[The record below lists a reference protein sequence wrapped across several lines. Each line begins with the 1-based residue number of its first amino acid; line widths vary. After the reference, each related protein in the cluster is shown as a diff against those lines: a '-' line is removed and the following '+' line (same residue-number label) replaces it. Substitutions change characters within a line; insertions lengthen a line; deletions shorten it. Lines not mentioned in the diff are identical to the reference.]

1 LKGAALETAQNRALE
16 GTARDLGKSNLLLTQ
31 DPTSGGNIDNSIG
44 FSQNFALP
52 KTFAARR
59 AALQQQTAVSEK
71 AAAVAQ
77 NDLAREVR
85 SAYFNLVF
93 FREKTR
99 LLARQDSLFRDFVAR
114 AELRN
119 KTGET
124 NFLEVLAARNRSQ
137 QTLLL
142 LKQAQSDA
150 AMWQL
155 ELQRL
160 TASAEALTP
169 TDAALPKLP
178 APLDPTAE
186 RSPVLDFYRQ
196 KTSLAAAETEVVR
209 VDNLPEFSVGYF
221 QQLVLPW
228 YSDARPYSK
237 WGVGGIQ
244 FGASV
249 PIFNRKPYRAR
260 LQASQIGAQ
269 VAQNRFAAAQNDL
282 QSRVGQAFAETRKWQ
297 DALDFYE
304 KTGLQQAEEILRI
317 AQTAYS
323 RGEIGYVEF
332 LQNTVQAL
340 DTRLGYLDALHSF
353 DQSVIEINHLKG
365 Q

>member
-1 LKGAALETAQNRALE
+1 M
-16 GTARDLGKSNLLLTQ
+16 
-31 DPTSGGNIDNSIG
+31 
-44 FSQNFALP
+44 
-52 KTFAARR
+52 
-59 AALQQQTAVSEK
+59 
-71 AAAVAQ
+71 
-77 NDLAREVR
+77 
-85 SAYFNLVF
+85 AYFSLVF
-93 FREKTR
+93 LNEKMR
-99 LLARQDSLFRDFVAR
+99 LLGRQDSLYRDFAAR

-150 AMWQL
+150 AAWQL

-160 TASAEALTP
+160 TASAENLTP
-169 TDAALPKLP
+169 SDAVLQKLP
-178 APLDPTAE
+178 QPADPTAAQN
-186 RSPVLDFYRQ
+186 PLLDFYRQ

-209 VDNLPEFSVGYF
+209 RENAPEFSAGYF

-249 PIFNRKPYRAR
+249 PLFNGKAFRSR

-269 VAQNRFAAAQNDL
+269 VAQNRLAAAQNDL
-282 QSRVGQAFAETRKWQ
+282 QSRIGQAFAETRKWQ

-304 KTGLQQAEEILRI
+304 KTGLQQADEILRI
-317 AQTAYS
+317 AQRAYS
-323 RGEIGYVEF
+323 RGEIGYIEF
-332 LQNTVQAL
+332 IQNTAQAL
-340 DTRLGYLDALHSF
+340 DTRLGYLDALHRF

-365 Q
+365 L